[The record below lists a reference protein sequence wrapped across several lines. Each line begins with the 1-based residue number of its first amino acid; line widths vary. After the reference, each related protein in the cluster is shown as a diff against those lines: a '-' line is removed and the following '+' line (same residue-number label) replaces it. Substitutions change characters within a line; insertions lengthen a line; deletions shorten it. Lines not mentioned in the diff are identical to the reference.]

1 VVVGEVAEPTDVL
14 VVGGGPGGY
23 TVALRAAEAGRRV
36 TLVERDS
43 LGGICLNVG
52 CIPSKVFIHAADLVE
67 EASEASDL
75 GLARDP
81 ATDPLGGIHR
91 RMAEV
96 VGGLVDGVRGLLDRA
111 GVRVLTGSATFTRPN
126 RALVLDEH
134 GVTHHEFEHA
144 VVATGSSPVELPGLP
159 FDGERILD
167 STAALYGLDRMPER
181 LVVVGGGYI
190 GLELGTAYAKLGAGV
205 TVVELT
211 ESLLPEMDPALGRAV
226 ARGLQDR
233 GVAVRLRTSAVG
245 PAEGGL
251 VVQGPDGA
259 EETIAADRIVVAVGR
274 RPNTGELGL
283 GTVGVTTG
291 EGGRIPVD
299 AGRRAAKGIL
309 AIGDVTAGPA
319 LAHKATAEAAVAGL
333 TIAGRPAAFEPA
345 AVPAVVFTD
354 PEVATVGLTAAQA
367 EAAGAAVKRHRIPLG
382 GNGRARIL
390 GRASGFVEVVADGDG
405 TVLGVHMAGPGVS
418 ELAAEAALA
427 VEMAATVDDL
437 ALTVHPHPTVS
448 EAIAEAAAGMGGD
461 VS

>member
-1 VVVGEVAEPTDVL
+1 MVVGEVAEPTDVL
-14 VVGGGPGGY
+14 VIGGGPGGY

-36 TLVERDS
+36 TLVERDTV
-43 LGGICLNVG
+43 GGICLNVG
-52 CIPSKVFIHAADLVE
+52 CIPSKVLIHAADLVE
-67 EASEASDL
+67 EAGAAADL
-75 GLARDP
+75 GLTRDP
-81 ATDPLGGIHR
+81 RTDPLDGIHR

-111 GVRVLTGSATFTRPN
+111 GVRVLTGAATFTRPN
-126 RALVLDEH
+126 RALVLDDH

-144 VVATGSSPVELPGLP
+144 VVATGSRPVELPGLP
-159 FDGERILD
+159 FDGDRILD
-167 STAALYGLDRMPER
+167 STAALYGLDRVPDR

-211 ESLLPEMDPALGRAV
+211 DSLLPEMDPALGRAV

-233 GVAVRLRTSAVG
+233 GVEVRLRTSAVG

-251 VVQGPDGA
+251 VVRGPEGA
-259 EETIAADRIVVAVGR
+259 EETITADRIVVAVGR
-274 RPNTGELGL
+274 RPNTDELGL
-283 GTVGVTTG
+283 NAVGVTAG
-291 EGGRIPVD
+291 EDGRIPAD
-299 AGRRAAKGIL
+299 PARRASGGIL

-333 TIAGRPAAFEPA
+333 TLAGRPAAFDPVT
-345 AVPAVVFTD
+345 VPAVVFTD
-354 PEVATVGLTAAQA
+354 PEVASVGLTAAQA
-367 EAAGAAVKRHRIPLG
+367 EAAGAAVKRHRVPLAA
-382 GNGRARIL
+382 NGRARIL

-427 VEMAATVDDL
+427 VEMGATLDDL
-437 ALTVHPHPTVS
+437 ALTIHPHPTVS
-448 EAIAEAAAGMGGD
+448 ESIAEAASAATPR
-461 VS
+461 